1 MTSQA
6 QAQYLVE
13 IQAQAQTLPALA
25 NLPLPHYQRTHALQQ
40 VLALGEGS
48 SYFALKLAQPWVSA
62 WLGLPVQVAKPL
74 NWLNDWPFYVV
85 HGITPQLSD
94 LLLVSQSGETG
105 SLHHLLDNLPGQYQT
120 SWLISNSSNN
130 SLARRVH
137 TVLPLNC
144 PPEQTIPATVTMSAS
159 WWMLLRWG
167 MAHLSPDAQTS
178 AQTMLQHASDLTP
191 WLTPEL
197 LSGVQA
203 LVRLVKLAPMVL
215 LGQYHTVSPLP
226 EVALKLME
234 TSGQPVL
241 ADRLENFSHGPKAI
255 LASCP
260 NVWVWVDTV
269 EGVHRVESLQQQFP
283 GLPLVMVGL
292 GVTSAQVPTLSLPRP
307 VNDLACQLMTLVTGQ
322 LLSWAWCVQR
332 GESPNHPLLT
342 KHVASI

>member
-1 MTSQA
+1 VSNPA
-6 QAQYLVE
+6 QQQYLTE
-13 IQAQAQTLPALA
+13 IQSQTRVLPALA
-25 NLPLPHYQRTHALQQ
+25 QLPLPSVDRSHPLQQ

-105 SLHHLLDNLPGQYQT
+105 SLHHLLDNIPGQYQT
-120 SWLISNSSNN
+120 SWLISNAADS
-130 SLARRVH
+130 SLAKRAHV
-137 TVLPLNC
+137 VLPLNC
-144 PPEQTIPATVTMSAS
+144 SPEHSIPATVTMSAS
-159 WWMLLRWG
+159 WWMALRWG
-167 MAHLSPDAQTS
+167 MAHLPPDAQAS
-178 AQTMLQHASDLTP
+178 AQTMLHHASEVSN
-191 WLTPEL
+191 WLTPDL
-197 LSGVQA
+197 LTQMQKRVCH
-203 LVRLVKLAPMVL
+203 VKLAPMVL

-260 NVWVWVDTV
+260 NVWVWVDTLD
-269 EGVHRVESLQQQFP
+269 GVQRTESLQQQFP

-292 GVTSAQVPTLSLPRP
+292 GVTSDKVPTLAMPSP
-307 VNDLACQLMTLVTGQ
+307 VNDLACQLMTLIVGQ

-342 KHVASI
+342 KHVASL